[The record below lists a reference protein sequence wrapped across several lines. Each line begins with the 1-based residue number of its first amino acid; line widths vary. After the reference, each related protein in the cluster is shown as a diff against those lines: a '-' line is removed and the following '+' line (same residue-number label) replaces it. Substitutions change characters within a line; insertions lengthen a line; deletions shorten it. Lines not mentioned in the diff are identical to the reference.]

1 MRGRE
6 TLRCRVGPAELI
18 ARQCCFLTT
27 WRTFF
32 LIRTDPISKNRD
44 VCGAPLGTVSLLL
57 MVDHSARIGASA
69 PRHSH
74 GETSM
79 ETAGDD
85 PPGGEAITALED
97 PESSEA
103 LGRRLQG
110 FRAYLLKVAGR
121 EMNADL
127 RAKCGASDL
136 VQQAFCEAV
145 RDRAA
150 LRGRTPQQV
159 RGWLRGILI
168 HTLRDVARS
177 YGLAKRKVAL
187 ELPIDRG
194 GSRVLVD
201 PEMTPSTRALAS
213 EEARAVD
220 AALTRLPEDYR
231 RVIELRNREGRPFG
245 EIGAALGRS
254 ADAARMLW
262 FRAIERLQRE
272 LTETDAA

>member
-1 MRGRE
+1 M
-6 TLRCRVGPAELI
+6 
-18 ARQCCFLTT
+18 TT
-27 WRTFF
+27 
-32 LIRTDPISKNRD
+32 P
-44 VCGAPLGTVSLLL
+44 
-57 MVDHSARIGASA
+57 
-69 PRHSH
+69 
-74 GETSM
+74 
-79 ETAGDD
+79 GDD
-85 PPGGEAITALED
+85 PPGGEAIRALDD
-97 PESSEA
+97 PEASEA
-103 LGRRLQG
+103 LGQRFQG

-121 EMNADL
+121 EMNPEL

-145 RDRAA
+145 RDREA

-168 HTLRDVARS
+168 HTIRDVARS

-187 ELPIDRG
+187 EVSIDRG
-194 GSRVLVD
+194 VSRGLLD
-201 PEMTPSTRALAS
+201 PEMTPSTWALAS

-220 AALTRLPEDYR
+220 VALARLPEDYR

-262 FRAIERLQRE
+262 FRAVERLQRE
-272 LTETDAA
+272 LAETDAA